1 MGELVI
7 LGMLGLAGCFALFQ
21 ALDDDDDQAAGP
33 KGIDESGTDGDDLLT
48 GTEGNDTLRGGA
60 GDDTL
65 NGLGGNDTL
74 SGGLQDDTINGGT
87 GNDLIGRN
95 EVLARHAR
103 TIAGGDARFK
113 AIRART
119 QCRNQS
125 IAYKRRGL
133 RRTRAAATG
142 RTYERHT
149 YH

>member
-1 MGELVI
+1 MT
-7 LGMLGLAGCFALFQ
+7 ALCVF
-21 ALDDDDDQAAGP
+21 
-33 KGIDESGTDGDDLLT
+33 
-48 GTEGNDTLRGGA
+48 TLEDWLIKRLCA
-60 GDDTL
+60 
-65 NGLGGNDTL
+65 NFRHSVCNRARR
-74 SGGLQDDTINGGT
+74 GT